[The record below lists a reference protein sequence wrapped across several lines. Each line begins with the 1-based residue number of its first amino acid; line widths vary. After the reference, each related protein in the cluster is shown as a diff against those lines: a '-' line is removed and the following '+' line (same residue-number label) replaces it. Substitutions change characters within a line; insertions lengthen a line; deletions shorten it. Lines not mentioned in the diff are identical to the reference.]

1 MSLKPG
7 IAFVFFFQV
16 LMMLLCL
23 HTLDM
28 GIFANTCSHE
38 TELGS
43 HGDNQVYTSK
53 FIASPGRLKRVSSR
67 TRSIFHCLLG
77 EIHTSSH
84 GSQDTPAPSQSLFPI
99 RRTRGCCVC
108 VHLRKA
114 HLTWIGSGCSLSLP
128 PKTDTHS
135 NITSPTKLLLPALQ
149 ALRIL
154 FLPA

>member
-67 TRSIFHCLLG
+67 TRSPNPGSLRASLVTFQLGQVVLEDVTRYGNWFPSKCFLFFLEFIFKR
-77 EIHTSSH
+77 S
-84 GSQDTPAPSQSLFPI
+84 F
-99 RRTRGCCVC
+99 RF
-108 VHLRKA
+108 
-114 HLTWIGSGCSLSLP
+114 
-128 PKTDTHS
+128 
-135 NITSPTKLLLPALQ
+135 PTKLEERYRDFHIP
-149 ALRIL
+149 
-154 FLPA
+154 PPPPSPDT